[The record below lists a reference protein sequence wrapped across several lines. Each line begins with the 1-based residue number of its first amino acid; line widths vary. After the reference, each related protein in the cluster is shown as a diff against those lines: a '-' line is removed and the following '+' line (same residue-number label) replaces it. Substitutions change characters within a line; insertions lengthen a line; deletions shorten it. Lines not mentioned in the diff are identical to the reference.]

1 MRSISDPFEGAGPIP
16 SHSVAD
22 LAYERIRGLVLS
34 GELAPGTRL
43 GQVELAGRL
52 GISRTP
58 VREALRRLGGE
69 GLVEGHSNRGFRVA
83 DLGLSAVLRRL
94 EVREIL
100 EPGIARL
107 AAERRTE
114 SHLEQLQGSIE
125 RERAGARWGRGA
137 RRQSRLS
144 RHSGARVWQRGD
156 SADIRI
162 AVAGRSGPA
171 VALAAHRG
179 VGLAVRGRRGAL
191 RDRRCGGG
199 GTCRG
204 RRTSDGRARSPG
216 STTLGAGAA
225 RDRFNKRPVV
235 SANKGRTIV
244 LRTYLA
250 TNPAQVVGLSSA
262 GSCS

>member
-1 MRSISDPFEGAGPIP
+1 MRSISDPFESAGPIP

-125 RERAGARWGRGA
+125 RERRARGGVAAHDASRDFHVTLARASGNEEIVRIFESLWLVEVGR
-137 RRQSRLS
+137 RLLS
-144 RHSGARVWQRGD
+144 RRTAVSDWQSEDVEEHCEIAAAVAEGRAEDAGHLMAGHVRRAVQHWEPEQRGTD
-156 SADIRI
+156 ST
-162 AVAGRSGPA
+162 
-171 VALAAHRG
+171 
-179 VGLAVRGRRGAL
+179 
-191 RDRRCGGG
+191 RDR
-199 GTCRG
+199 
-204 RRTSDGRARSPG
+204 
-216 STTLGAGAA
+216 
-225 RDRFNKRPVV
+225 
-235 SANKGRTIV
+235 
-244 LRTYLA
+244 
-250 TNPAQVVGLSSA
+250 
-262 GSCS
+262 